1 MGEKLFIDWSSK
13 LETNVYLDFTRANG
27 DRMLA
32 LGQES
37 LVTTHMGWGYYL
49 VNPWQDRMDM
59 RLGWMIQSGLIQ
71 QWKSQ
76 ALTVLKRRVK
86 RGSSP
91 RAARAAREELWAEAG
106 YEEASSEAM
115 QLGDLAGVFVIVL
128 LALGVAAIIFAAE
141 LMRWSGA
148 RRKIA
153 RRIVSD
159 K

>member
-1 MGEKLFIDWSSK
+1 
-13 LETNVYLDFTRANG
+13 
-27 DRMLA
+27 
-32 LGQES
+32 
-37 LVTTHMGWGYYL
+37 
-49 VNPWQDRMDM
+49 
-59 RLGWMIQSGLIQ
+59 MIQSGLIQ

-91 RAARAAREELWAEAG
+91 RTARAAREELWAEAG

-115 QLGDLAGVFVIVL
+115 QVGDLAGVFVIVL

-141 LMRWSGA
+141 LMRRSGA
-148 RRKIA
+148 GRKIA